1 MGFADHP
8 YCVVLQT
15 HDPDS
20 TDSAQESAYADEV
33 LVLALTHSQDDGK
46 IIRGKLMINGDAK
59 RLARAL
65 LATDFR
71 DAIRGAIRD
80 ALDESSFYR
89 ERAKALEKRLE
100 HEQEWE
106 TYFPGITNR
115 EYSTYADTCACG
127 MARRLDEIEA
137 ADLVASWCGFQRERI
152 TIVTTE
158 KPLERNRH
166 GDIRCEDGVTNYD
179 RRPVLVHTFS
189 VRTPDGAPRGE
200 GNIHYIRFEVLGRLY
215 ELMDGA
221 LRVL

>member
-1 MGFADHP
+1 MAD
-8 YCVVLQT
+8 
-15 HDPDS
+15 
-20 TDSAQESAYADEV
+20 
-33 LVLALTHSQDDGK
+33 K
-46 IIRGKLMINGDAK
+46 
-59 RLARAL
+59 
-65 LATDFR
+65 
-71 DAIRGAIRD
+71 
-80 ALDESSFYR
+80 SSFYR

-115 EYSTYADTCACG
+115 EYATYADACACG

-166 GDIRCEDGVTNYD
+166 GKIRCRDGIASYD
-179 RRPVLVHTFS
+179 RRPVLVMSFA
-189 VRTPDGAPRGE
+189 VRTPDGAQPHE
-200 GNIHYIRFEVLGRLY
+200 GTMQYIRFEVLGRLY
-215 ELMDGA
+215 ELVDSD